1 MVSPCHQARK
11 SRFRLLLGFYKEDTF
26 PFHQVGRF
34 TNRHFTAQNP
44 TAIFLMMSASNA
56 SVKNGLD
63 LDGLKQRLFLISQV
77 TGLQSS
83 EWGVA

>member
-1 MVSPCHQARK
+1 
-11 SRFRLLLGFYKEDTF
+11 
-26 PFHQVGRF
+26 
-34 TNRHFTAQNP
+34 
-44 TAIFLMMSASNA
+44 MMSALNA

-77 TGLQSS
+77 TGLKSS